1 MPVVRHIYP
10 IYPRLS
16 NYLLR
21 TIIHFRYNTDHDV
34 RAQHELRL
42 LRPPGGRGDDAG
54 AALPRHHIRVQ
65 REREG

>member
-16 NYLLR
+16 NYYCEPSF
-21 TIIHFRYNTDHDV
+21 ISDNTDHDV

-54 AALPRHHIRVQ
+54 AALPRHHLRVQ